1 MEASVSLKKLGKVL
15 NNRTVLSGLSFGI
28 ERGSMTVIVGD
39 NDAGK
44 STLLK
49 VIAGIAKPEFG
60 NVFVNGLDVQLRK
73 NETSTVVGYMPQSP
87 DFDRQLTIRQNLTF
101 HGMLYGLDKDVV
113 RRRVRKLAH
122 TFEVLDYLDDFPES
136 LSRGFL
142 KRTMLIKVLIHDP
155 EILLLDEPTTSLD
168 IRSRYIVW
176 NYLLSKKGSKTVI
189 FTTQYIEEAERIHDR
204 IVIMHHGKVILDG
217 TLDKLLS
224 DTGELHHF
232 QIHFELLPDELYNNL
247 IKLTTLVN
255 PSKIGKIFDF
265 YARERKVLFDVIKM
279 AIGSDLVDYRADK
292 VGLETLIL
300 TSRERLHE

>member
-1 MEASVSLKKLGKVL
+1 MKKIGKVL
-15 NNRTVLSGLSFGI
+15 NSRSILSGLSFGI

-60 NVFVNGLDVQLRK
+60 NVFVNGLDVRMRK

-87 DFDRQLTIRQNLTF
+87 DFDCQLTIRQNLIF
-101 HGMLYGLDKDVV
+101 QGMLHNLDKDNI
-113 RRRVRKLAH
+113 RRRVRKLAD
-122 TFEVLDYLDDFPES
+122 TFEISEYLDDFPES
-136 LSRGFL
+136 LSRGLL
-142 KRTMLIKVLIHDP
+142 KRAMLIKALIHNP
-155 EILLLDEPTTSLD
+155 EILLLDEPTSSLD

-176 NYLLSKKGSKTVI
+176 NYLLSKKGNKTII

-204 IVIMHHGKVILDG
+204 IVIMHRGKVILDG

-232 QIHFELLPDELYNNL
+232 QIHFELLPDELYDNL
-247 IKLTTLVN
+247 IKLTTLVS
-255 PSKIGKIFDF
+255 PSKIGEIFDF
-265 YARERKVLFDVIKM
+265 YARERKVLFDVIRM
-279 AIGSDLVDYRADK
+279 AIESELVDYRADK

>member
-1 MEASVSLKKLGKVL
+1 MEASVSLKKIGKVL
-15 NNRTVLSGLSFGI
+15 NSRSILSGLSFGI

-60 NVFVNGLDVQLRK
+60 NVFVNGLDVRMRK

-87 DFDRQLTIRQNLTF
+87 DFDCQLTIRQNLIF
-101 HGMLYGLDKDVV
+101 QGMLHNLDKDNI
-113 RRRVRKLAH
+113 RRRVRKLAD
-122 TFEVLDYLDDFPES
+122 TFEISEYLDDFPES
-136 LSRGFL
+136 LSRGLL
-142 KRTMLIKVLIHDP
+142 KRAMLIKALIHNP
-155 EILLLDEPTTSLD
+155 EILLLDEPTSSLD

-176 NYLLSKKGSKTVI
+176 NYLLSKKGNKTII

-204 IVIMHHGKVILDG
+204 IVIMHRGKVILDG

-232 QIHFELLPDELYNNL
+232 QIHFELLPDELYDNL
-247 IKLTTLVN
+247 IKLTTLVS
-255 PSKIGKIFDF
+255 PSKIGEIFDF
-265 YARERKVLFDVIKM
+265 YARERKVLFDVIRM
-279 AIGSDLVDYRADK
+279 AIESELVDYRADK